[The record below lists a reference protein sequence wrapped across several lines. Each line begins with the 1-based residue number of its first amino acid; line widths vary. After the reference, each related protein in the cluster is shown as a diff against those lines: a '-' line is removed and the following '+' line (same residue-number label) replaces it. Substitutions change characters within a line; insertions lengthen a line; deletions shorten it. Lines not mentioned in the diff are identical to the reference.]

1 MIFLRLPQQGSFFVK
16 MIKLNRHNPLE
27 LFGIKIFNLLVENF
41 PRTFFVGGCVR
52 DKILKR
58 KIQDID
64 IATEA
69 QPKQVKELLHKA
81 GIICDA
87 SGENFGSVRA
97 LYKVHSVEITSFRQE
112 SYHQN
117 RYPKITYVNNIK
129 SDAKRRDFTI
139 NALYFNPKLS
149 QILDFF
155 KGIEDLKKKRLKFI
169 GRPEQKIKQDPLRIL
184 RGLRFCLE
192 LGFKMSNRDWQAVIK
207 NFKLIKHVTKNKS
220 RTEVLKLSGIR
231 RRKLLE
237 EIILGE
243 KSLDKLSQTFY
254 DDFK

>member
-1 MIFLRLPQQGSFFVK
+1 
-16 MIKLNRHNPLE
+16 MIKLNQHNPFE
-27 LFGIKIFNLLVENF
+27 LFGVKIFNLLVENF
-41 PRTFFVGGCVR
+41 PQTFFVGGYVR

-69 QPKQVKELLHKA
+69 QPKQIKELLHKTN
-81 GIICDA
+81 IFYDA

-97 LYKVHSVEITSFRQE
+97 LDKIHSVEITSFRQE
-112 SYHQN
+112 NYHKS

-139 NALYFNPKLS
+139 NALYYNPKTS

-155 KGIEDLKKKRLKFI
+155 KGIEDLKRGRLKFI
-169 GRPEQKIKQDPLRIL
+169 GRPEQKIRQDPLRIL

-192 LGFKMSNRDWQAVIK
+192 LKFKMGNRDWQAIVK
-207 NFKLIKHVTKNKS
+207 NFKLIKQITKNKA
-220 RTEVLKLSGIR
+220 RAEVLKLSDMR
-231 RRKLLE
+231 KRKLLE

-243 KSLDKLSQTFY
+243 KSLDKFSQTFY